1 MRQGLRQVSRSP
13 GEGARRPR
21 AGLMFGLAVLTAS
34 AVAGIFASAASASPA
49 VHFSFGPFTFTE
61 TITGASGA
69 LCPFDV
75 TLTST
80 FSGTGTDFFDQS
92 GTFYRE
98 QDNFTA
104 QDTFSAN
111 GKSLTGMPYAYN
123 ITFLVDSSGN
133 LTGETATGVTEKVPL
148 PNGMLFIGAGTIDF
162 AAHGFPDFLFIPDQG
177 GIQNLAGFCA
187 ALSP

>member
-1 MRQGLRQVSRSP
+1 MRQGPRQFS
-13 GEGARRPR
+13 RRPSR
-21 AGLMFGLAVLTAS
+21 AIVLSLAVLTAS
-34 AVAGIFASAASASPA
+34 AVAGIFASAASATPA

-80 FSGTGTDFFDQS
+80 YGGTGTDFFDQS

-98 QDNFTA
+98 QDNFSA

-111 GKSLTGMPYAYN
+111 GKTLTGMPYGYN

-133 LTGETATGVTEKVPL
+133 LTGETAVGVTEKVPL
-148 PNGMLFIGAGTIDF
+148 PDGKLFIGAGTTDF
-162 AAHGFPDFLFIPDQG
+162 AANGFPDFLFIPDHG